1 MEEIKKDTGFAIT
14 GEDTPFYFWKKEA
27 VERISHIIPNSKL
40 IVIFR
45 NPVDRAYSNYYL
57 AVITGNEE
65 LSFNKFTLLED
76 VVKQLAEAN
85 VNYAT
90 SQQALNKEQSE
101 LNRDLG
107 DGIKMLGDNLAE
119 VIKFLQKI
127 GGNN

>member
-1 MEEIKKDTGFAIT
+1 MIAYICYCYEVFTYPKFMDRDFQKVLQALTAFDKK
-14 GEDTPFYFWKKEA
+14 
-27 VERISHIIPNSKL
+27 
-40 IVIFR
+40 
-45 NPVDRAYSNYYL
+45 
-57 AVITGNEE
+57 
-65 LSFNKFTLLED
+65 LSTLEN

-90 SQQALNKEQSE
+90 SQQELNKEQSE

-127 GGNN
+127 GGKN